1 MSVQEGDLA
10 PDFSLPA
17 AGGRI
22 ASVSSLKG
30 APFVLYFYPRADTP
44 GCTREACTFQEAL
57 LELGGIGLTVIGV
70 SRDKLPKIERF
81 ADKYGLEFLLASDQ
95 SGEVSRAYGTWIEK
109 SNYGRKYFGMDRASF
124 LVDENGRIARVWRR
138 VKVDGHIR
146 QVIEAAK
153 ALGGTR

>member
-1 MSVQEGDLA
+1 MSVHEGDLA

-17 AGGRI
+17 SRGRI
-22 ASVSSLKG
+22 VSVNSLKG

-44 GCTREACTFQEAL
+44 GCTKEACAFQEAL
-57 LELGGIGLTVIGV
+57 PELSGIGLTVIGV
-70 SRDKLPKIERF
+70 SRDTLPKIERF
-81 ADKYGLEFLLASDQ
+81 ADKYGLEFPLASDEI
-95 SGEVSRAYGTWIEK
+95 GEVSRAYGTWIEK